1 MGKGNPGMTAGR
13 QSGDWSRME
22 DLGRVSG
29 AAGPPVGAP
38 YGEYVY
44 SSIRK
49 EGTELVTGTL
59 KAQHMQIWEN

>member
-13 QSGDWSRME
+13 QSVDWSRME

-29 AAGPPVGAP
+29 AARPVGAP
-38 YGEYVY
+38 DGEYVY